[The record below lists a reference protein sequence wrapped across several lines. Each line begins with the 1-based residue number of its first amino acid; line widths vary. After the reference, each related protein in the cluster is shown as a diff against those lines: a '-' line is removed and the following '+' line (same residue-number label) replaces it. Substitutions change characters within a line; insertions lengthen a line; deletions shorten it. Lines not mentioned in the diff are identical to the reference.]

1 MPVAARIG
9 SPPPGFA
16 RNLRFAHDLSQ
27 HRPMTEFNLDRLDVA
42 LDFDR
47 LEFVLDLVVAM
58 LVVIGLIMAWR
69 LLRAMKAV
77 RDSIREIGRS
87 VERSAKDLAA
97 DRDEMNRLNAEILH
111 HELAELDR
119 RIKTL
124 EDRAEGAP

>member
-1 MPVAARIG
+1 
-9 SPPPGFA
+9 
-16 RNLRFAHDLSQ
+16 
-27 HRPMTEFNLDRLDVA
+27 MTEFNLDRLDVA

-111 HELAELDR
+111 HELDELNR

-124 EDRAEGAP
+124 EDRAKGAL

>member
-1 MPVAARIG
+1 
-9 SPPPGFA
+9 
-16 RNLRFAHDLSQ
+16 
-27 HRPMTEFNLDRLDVA
+27 MTEFDLDRLDVA

-77 RDSIREIGRS
+77 RDSIGEIGRS

-111 HELAELDR
+111 HELDELNR

-124 EDRAEGAP
+124 EDRAKGAL